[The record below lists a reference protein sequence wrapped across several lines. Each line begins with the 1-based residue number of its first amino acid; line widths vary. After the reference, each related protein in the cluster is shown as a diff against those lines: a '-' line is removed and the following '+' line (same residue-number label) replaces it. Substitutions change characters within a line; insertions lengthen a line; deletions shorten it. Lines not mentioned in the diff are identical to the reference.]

1 MNCNTGKFTKKK
13 IILLSLL
20 GVGLTVGIYF
30 VFSTTNNPAI
40 AATVPALAAFAICP
54 VMCAVIGGLIWMM
67 NRFSKNKGKELRHL
81 LKDEEMSS
89 CCSDTNV
96 DQSANYKIQQQQE
109 LTANSGLFSKFNK
122 DTTLDVTGDNGDNAL
137 LSSHNL
143 EKQNSA
149 SRN

>member
-54 VMCAVIGGLIWMM
+54 VMCAVMGGLMWMM
-67 NRFSKNKGKELRHL
+67 NRSSKNKGKEQRHL

-96 DQSANYKIQQQQE
+96 GHSANYKIQQQQE

>member
-1 MNCNTGKFTKKK
+1 M
-13 IILLSLL
+13 
-20 GVGLTVGIYF
+20 GIYF

-40 AATVPALAAFAICP
+40 AATMPALAAFAICP
-54 VMCAVIGGLIWMM
+54 VMCAVMGGLMWMM
-67 NRFSKNKGKELRHL
+67 NRSSKNKGKEQGHL

-96 DQSANYKIQQQQE
+96 GHSANYKIQQQQE
-109 LTANSGLFSKFNK
+109 LTANSGLFSKLNK

>member
-1 MNCNTGKFTKKK
+1 MNCNTGKLTKKK

-40 AATVPALAAFAICP
+40 SAIVPALAAFAICP
-54 VMCAVIGGLIWMM
+54 VMCAVMGGFMWMM
-67 NRFSKNKGKELRHL
+67 NRSSKNKGKEQRHL
-81 LKDEEMSS
+81 LEDEEMSS

-96 DQSANYKIQQQQE
+96 GRSANYKIQQQQE
-109 LTANSGLFSKFNK
+109 LTANSNLFSKFNK
-122 DTTLDVTGDNGDNAL
+122 DTTLGDNGDNTL
-137 LSSHNL
+137 LSSQNL
-143 EKQNSA
+143 EKQKSA

>member
-54 VMCAVIGGLIWMM
+54 VMCAVMGGLMWMM
-67 NRFSKNKGKELRHL
+67 NVPPKIKAKSK
-81 LKDEEMSS
+81 D
-89 CCSDTNV
+89 
-96 DQSANYKIQQQQE
+96 I
-109 LTANSGLFSKFNK
+109 F
-122 DTTLDVTGDNGDNAL
+122 
-137 LSSHNL
+137 
-143 EKQNSA
+143 
-149 SRN
+149 